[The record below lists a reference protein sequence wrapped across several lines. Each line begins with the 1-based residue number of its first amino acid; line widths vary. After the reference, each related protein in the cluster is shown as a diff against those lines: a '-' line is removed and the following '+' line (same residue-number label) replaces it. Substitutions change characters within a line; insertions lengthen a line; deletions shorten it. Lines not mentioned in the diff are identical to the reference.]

1 MEAAAAHVDLALLSI
16 WTGAWMARAGI
27 LAEMCSFPLLAP
39 EILGAE
45 RLKRAEE
52 AMRRGVASPSV
63 QRGAAAV
70 WVALFLLVFI
80 AITLLMWM
88 LPILSGPEI
97 FLPVALIVLGSGF
110 AGAFSSNTCRVV
122 VRNRLRKQKLLV
134 DGDALF
140 VAQGEMAQAS
150 RAVLNPLE
158 FRRVMKPVLWEWVLW
173 AFGIPFHVIAFVGY
187 FIIPKGVLALV
198 HLQRRLLASG
208 VGLRSLVV
216 GTGIVL
222 FFGGMSA
229 QLMATF

>member
-1 MEAAAAHVDLALLSI
+1 
-16 WTGAWMARAGI
+16 
-27 LAEMCSFPLLAP
+27 
-39 EILGAE
+39 
-45 RLKRAEE
+45 
-52 AMRRGVASPSV
+52 
-63 QRGAAAV
+63 
-70 WVALFLLVFI
+70 
-80 AITLLMWM
+80 
-88 LPILSGPEI
+88 
-97 FLPVALIVLGSGF
+97 
-110 AGAFSSNTCRVV
+110 
-122 VRNRLRKQKLLV
+122 LV